1 MPHNLTD
8 VSTFTNPVPAPAD
21 GDNDAQASFDPA
33 FQALANR
40 TKFLKDVALGGIG
53 TWPRVGMV
61 QKISLITGQ
70 SNDVPTYWGCTGVP
84 TTLQW
89 VSDAAHAGSL
99 VFPLDAHLR
108 SGQTI
113 TQYDAIVHPANARTG
128 GNKMTVKL
136 YYIAH
141 DITGATEPVA
151 PTQIA
156 VVTGSSS
163 DDGTANKQRIS
174 VSGLSHVVDKDAN
187 EYFLR
192 VTAGGATAGFDR
204 VYMAQIVVTDPGPRS
219 L

>member
-1 MPHNLTD
+1 MPQTVTPVSAWTAPLQSPAGTD
-8 VSTFTNPVPAPAD
+8 VRNAASVLNAIQRLAD
-21 GDNDAQASFDPA
+21 
-33 FQALANR
+33 R
-40 TKFLKDVALGGIG
+40 VEFLKDKALGGFT
-53 TWPRVGMV
+53 TWPRVGQA

-70 SNDVPTYWGCTGVP
+70 SNDVSTYWGCTGVP

-89 VSDAAHAGSL
+89 VSDGAHAGSL
-99 VFPLDAHLR
+99 VFPLDALLR

-113 TQYDAIVHPANARTG
+113 TQYDAIVHPANARSG
-128 GNKMTVKL
+128 ANKMTVKL

-192 VTAGGATAGFDR
+192 ITAGGTTAGFDR